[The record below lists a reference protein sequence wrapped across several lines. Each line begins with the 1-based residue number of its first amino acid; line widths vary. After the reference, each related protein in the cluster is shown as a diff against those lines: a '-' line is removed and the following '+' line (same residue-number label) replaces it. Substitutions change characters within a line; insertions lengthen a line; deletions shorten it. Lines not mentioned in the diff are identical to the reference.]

1 MHVPI
6 PQFELQNIVTLG
18 HMGGHEIAF
27 TDSAL
32 FMAITVVGIWAM
44 IASIG
49 APEASTGTWL
59 LAVAPSLVGIQLLV
73 QALVLDIQA
82 TPQ

>member
-1 MHVPI
+1 M
-6 PQFELQNIVTLG
+6 L
-18 HMGGHEIAF
+18 
-27 TDSAL
+27 
-32 FMAITVVGIWAM
+32 
-44 IASIG
+44 ASIG
-49 APEASTGTWL
+49 VPEASTGTWL